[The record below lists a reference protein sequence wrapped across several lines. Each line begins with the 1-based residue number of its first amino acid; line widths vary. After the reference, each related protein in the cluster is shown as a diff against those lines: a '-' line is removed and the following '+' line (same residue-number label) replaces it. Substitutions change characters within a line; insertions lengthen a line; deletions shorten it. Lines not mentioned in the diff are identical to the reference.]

1 VTRTTRLA
9 VLGAGV
15 MGTAI
20 ATLAVGYGIPV
31 TLVEVDPDRLAA
43 ARAKVTRQLRFARM
57 MGHLPSTAA
66 ESDLRVTENLADVRD
81 ATAVV
86 ESVTERA
93 ELKAKVLSEVSTVVG
108 SGTLIASN
116 TSAIPI
122 DELAGAVAHPADLV
136 GIHFMNPPY
145 LIKAVEVI
153 RGPRS
158 SAAAMAATTAL
169 LAELGREAVVV
180 GDGPGFV
187 INRVLQRMINEAA
200 RIVEEGVATPAAVDA
215 LFTGCLGHRTGPLA
229 TADLIGLDNVVD
241 SLRVLHDRTGDDGY
255 RPAALLER
263 KVRDGEHGRKSGR
276 GFFEHGSVE
285 QEGQL

>member
-1 VTRTTRLA
+1 VTEHRLA

-20 ATLAVGYGIPV
+20 ATLAVGHGVPV
-31 TLVEVDPDRLAA
+31 TLVETDADRLAGA
-43 ARAKVTRQLRFARM
+43 AGKVTRQLRFARM
-57 MGHLPSTAA
+57 MGHLPRTAPDGELTVVESVVDVA
-66 ESDLRVTENLADVRD
+66 EV
-81 ATAVV
+81 TAVV
-86 ESVTERA
+86 ESVTELA
-93 ELKAKVLSEVSTVVG
+93 ELKATVLAEVSTVVRP
-108 SGTLIASN
+108 GTLIASN

-122 DELAGAVAHPADLV
+122 DELAGSVTHPADLV

-153 RGPRS
+153 RGPRTGDE
-158 SAAAMAATTAL
+158 AMAAATGLLTA
-169 LAELGREAVVV
+169 LGREAVVV

-200 RIVEEGVATPAAVDA
+200 RIVEEGVATPEAVDA

-229 TADLIGLDNVVD
+229 TGDLIGLDNVVD

-255 RPAALLER
+255 RPCALLEA

-276 GFFEHGSVE
+276 GFFDHGGVR
-285 QEGQL
+285 